1 MTTAPA
7 RSVPGSPLPIHLPR
21 GAPPLLVA
29 DEGHLRLVT
38 LKGSSPLTHPART
51 DGGRLGVAP
60 DGRLVSD
67 AGEDLPGSALPDARI
82 VEAESS
88 SFAVLTD
95 PAGRYPHGISGD
107 AFEAGSI
114 GVLEAERG
122 GYALSGRVQPESG
135 GVFEALAPLWF
146 RPRRGGELLAIT
158 ESTGREGSRI
168 SVYFPDGR
176 LVAAGPFVGDRRAGN
191 TS

>member
-1 MTTAPA
+1 M
-7 RSVPGSPLPIHLPR
+7 
-21 GAPPLLVA
+21 
-29 DEGHLRLVT
+29 
-38 LKGSSPLTHPART
+38 
-51 DGGRLGVAP
+51 
-60 DGRLVSD
+60 
-67 AGEDLPGSALPDARI
+67 
-82 VEAESS
+82 
-88 SFAVLTD
+88 
-95 PAGRYPHGISGD
+95 GD

-135 GVFEALAPLWF
+135 CVFEALAPLWF

-176 LVAAGPFVGDRRAGN
+176 LVVAGPFVGVRKAGN

>member
-7 RSVPGSPLPIHLPR
+7 RSGPGSPLPIHLPR

-38 LKGSSPLTHPART
+38 LKGSSPLTHPVRT

-67 AGEDLPGSALPDARI
+67 AGEDLPVSALPDARI

-95 PAGRYPHGISGD
+95 PAGRYPHGILGD

-135 GVFEALAPLWF
+135 CVFEALAPLWF

-158 ESTGREGSRI
+158 ESTGKGEQDLGL
-168 SVYFPDGR
+168 FP
-176 LVAAGPFVGDRRAGN
+176 
-191 TS
+191 